1 MNISEKINYYA
12 DNMSFKFA
20 IVNYI
25 KMTQTLKELK
35 RYVTREIKGD
45 KNLIVSSQDM
55 RRWAMSLNKLI
66 KKLQRD
72 GEFDKFKNSL
82 EKHVKITNDVFIK
95 ECKEMQKKLNL
106 AMDLQPLTLEVN
118 YYSTIIWIIEEKY
131 RTLKEQDD
139 DLFNDAILTALVEA
153 Y

>member
-1 MNISEKINYYA
+1 
-12 DNMSFKFA
+12 
-20 IVNYI
+20 
-25 KMTQTLKELK
+25 
-35 RYVTREIKGD
+35 
-45 KNLIVSSQDM
+45 
-55 RRWAMSLNKLI
+55 MSLNKLI

-72 GEFDKFKNSL
+72 GEFDKFKNSI

-118 YYSTIIWIIEEKY
+118 YYATIIWVIEEKY

>member
-12 DNMSFKFA
+12 ENMSLKFA
-20 IVNYI
+20 TVNYI

-45 KNLIVSSQDM
+45 KNLVVSSQDM

-66 KKLQRD
+66 KKIQRN
-72 GEFDKFKNSL
+72 GEFDKFKNSI
-82 EKHVKITNDVFIK
+82 EKHDKITNDVFIK
-95 ECKEMQKKLNL
+95 ECQEMQKKLNL

-118 YYSTIIWIIEEKY
+118 YYATVIWVIEEKY

-139 DLFNDAILTALVEA
+139 DLFNDVILSGLMEA
-153 Y
+153 W

>member
-25 KMTQTLKELK
+25 KMTQTLKEVK
-35 RYVTREIKGD
+35 RYVTKEIKGE
-45 KNLIVSSQDM
+45 KRLNVSSQDM

-118 YYSTIIWIIEEKY
+118 YYATIIWVIEEKY

-139 DLFNDAILTALVEA
+139 ELFNDVVLSGLMEA
-153 Y
+153 W